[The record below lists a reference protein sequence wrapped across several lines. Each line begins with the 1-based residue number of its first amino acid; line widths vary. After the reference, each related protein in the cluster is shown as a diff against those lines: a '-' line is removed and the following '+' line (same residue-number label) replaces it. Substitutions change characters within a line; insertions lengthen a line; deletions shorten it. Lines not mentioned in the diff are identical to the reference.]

1 MAISA
6 KASEIK
12 TKESNKQKL
21 LGIIIDRNLNFDKP
35 IIDMFKNAARKL
47 FFSARL
53 LNDISLEKKR
63 TSLKALVESQFG

>member
-6 KASEIK
+6 ETGEIK
-12 TKESNKQKL
+12 TWESNKQKL

-35 IIDMFKNAARKL
+35 IIDMFKKTARKL
-47 FFSARL
+47 FFSGRL
-53 LNDISLEKKR
+53 LNDMSLEKKR

>member
-6 KASEIK
+6 KTSEIK
-12 TKESNKQKL
+12 TKEGNKQKL

-35 IIDMFKNAARKL
+35 ITDMFKNAARNL